1 MYYVATPQRPYPND
15 KLHHSET
22 LEEMIS
28 WAQNESQVRGINLDV
43 RDAATREVQ
52 ASFNGAGVRVR
63 NRAG

>member
-15 KLHHSET
+15 KLHHGES
-22 LEEMIS
+22 LDEMVD
-28 WAQNESQVRGINLDV
+28 WAGNEARVRGLDLDV

-63 NRAG
+63 NRRG